1 MVWATGALN
10 FLLSMVGL
18 VFAPVSTDDIEL
30 DSCTEYG
37 NETYGN
43 VTRTTANGKL
53 STPPSDARGTCQA
66 QCNGTPTD
74 VFLSKSLTSI
84 T

>member
-10 FLLSMVGL
+10 FLVSMVGL

-30 DSCTEYG
+30 DSCTGSG
-37 NETYGN
+37 NEDYGD
-43 VTRTTANGKL
+43 VTVTTANGKL

-66 QCNGTPTD
+66 RCNETPTD
-74 VFLSKSLTSI
+74 V
-84 T
+84 